1 MKNIYEI
8 VDDFQAG
15 STDIRVLVLDREYA
29 FDAPLKKNVA
39 VIDGK
44 EYEFHFNSIRR
55 WVTIQSKENFT
66 GKTVE
71 FFWKTRI
78 VQ

>member
-1 MKNIYEI
+1 MSNKYRI

-15 STDIRVLVLDREYA
+15 ETNIRVLVLDRDYEFSPPA
-29 FDAPLKKNVA
+29 RKGIA

-44 EYEFHFNSIRR
+44 AYKFNLNSIRR
-55 WVTIQSKENFT
+55 WATIESHDSFT

-71 FFWKTRI
+71 FR
-78 VQ
+78 